1 MRDRIGIYGQRLIL
15 RLVEATTAE
24 GVTEGLNFSTGFDLR
39 KIKITEDVFYQQ
51 ITMPLSYITMDSDN
65 RSKPRAAIKAL
76 MQEIIE
82 AEDEDGSW
90 FAFPFLSFAKVDKG
104 MLTVEVR
111 KEASDARLP

>member
-1 MRDRIGIYGQRLIL
+1 
-15 RLVEATTAE
+15 
-24 GVTEGLNFSTGFDLR
+24 
-39 KIKITEDVFYQQ
+39 
-51 ITMPLSYITMDSDN
+51 MPLSYITMDSDN

-90 FAFPFLSFAKVDKG
+90 FAFPFLSYAKVTKG

-111 KEASDARLP
+111 KEL